1 MEMSKRNNIQAII
14 VAILM
19 ALFLYSAIAK
29 ISDFDTFSGELSKSP
44 FLYAL
49 ARPVSFIVP
58 GAEALIAVLLLI
70 RNTRLYALYVYL
82 YMMASFTCYVYLMM
96 AKAYYLPCACMGI
109 FDSVLGWEEHLVLN
123 AVLTGL
129 TFIAI
134 LLEGTS
140 SKRSEEKILTEKKK
154 IVRAGQNRPVD
165 LINHHG
171 DGTIT
176 L

>member
-1 MEMSKRNNIQAII
+1 
-14 VAILM
+14 
-19 ALFLYSAIAK
+19 
-29 ISDFDTFSGELSKSP
+29 
-44 FLYAL
+44 
-49 ARPVSFIVP
+49 
-58 GAEALIAVLLLI
+58 
-70 RNTRLYALYVYL
+70 
-82 YMMASFTCYVYLMM
+82 
-96 AKAYYLPCACMGI
+96 MGI

-165 LINHHG
+165 LINKHG